1 MASLVSISTQITN
14 HALVAKI
21 FPFEDCHKK
30 LFNIGKEPNK
40 STSYGLVYNA
50 RDKSFAI
57 TSAKSKTKKYRTC
70 PVPLKLNYLYQSG
83 GPNFP

>member
-1 MASLVSISTQITN
+1 M
-14 HALVAKI
+14 AKI

-50 RDKSFAI
+50 PDKSFAI
-57 TSAKSKTKKYRTC
+57 TSAKSKTKNTEL
-70 PVPLKLNYLYQSG
+70 VPYH
-83 GPNFP
+83 